1 MKPSLAHRLPAP
13 LEAGI
18 QALKMAARSAV
29 ERTVESLGLA
39 ALAAG
44 SIHERDRLLAAQFE
58 LNRRSAVFALVF
70 NEAMDEQVQREVGA
84 SAGPVAAQGGT
95 NWDTLSLVEDQEVE
109 ARVAAERFGLE
120 VSGSCEW
127 ELRELGGYIGSLVE
141 TPAGQRERN
150 PLRPEIVGHAMIRGI
165 AGVCDR
171 ADVRKVLAA
180 ELGRSLGGLLPTT
193 YSSIVA
199 SLRDAGV
206 RPQSLAVRQR
216 NSRGGAGGGATE
228 MDTLGRPLDGPSFGP
243 TGRGG
248 ARIPGTG
255 PANAPAGAMSG
266 AGGGTAS
273 GGPGVGID
281 PGLMTLMRRMAQLGH
296 LGRLGQGG
304 SEPGRSGHG
313 DVDDLPTGPLP
324 NLIRAHRDELVQ
336 ASRGALDHLVIDV
349 IGTLFDQI
357 LTDPKLPPQMAGL
370 IARLQVPVL
379 HAALGDPAFF
389 SSRRHPVRRFVNRI
403 ASLGSA
409 YEDFSRP
416 AARQFLAK
424 VRALVQEVVEG
435 DFDQIQAYDRKL
447 RVLEEFVAEQARAEV
462 ADPAGNTAADPAVLL
477 AQKEDQLRL
486 HALYARQLAGD
497 LKAVAAPEFVRE
509 FITQVW
515 SQVLL
520 RAAEVGGADGELVA
534 RLRRTGRTLYL
545 SVLPKPTPEHRKA
558 FLAELPGLMQEL
570 TDGMNLI
577 GWPEEARRAFFGR
590 LLPAH
595 AEALKAAAARQLDV
609 NLAARQVAGALDKA
623 LPSRADLTPL
633 AGLAAAAAEDAPVP
647 RFTPE
652 EAERVG
658 LLQEEAVDWKAPV
671 EIDLDRLHEEAELA
685 QAAAARTEV
694 AAAGSGAV
702 LPFPAVEPAP
712 AGRELVAEAQVG
724 FSYRMHLAGEWQKV
738 RLSHV
743 SAARTFFVFT
753 YGDRNR
759 RTVSLTQRM
768 LWRLADSGRFRAFES
783 ADLLERAT
791 ARARTQL
798 AAIGTAA

>member
-1 MKPSLAHRLPAP
+1 MKPSLSHRLPAP

-18 QALKMAARSAV
+18 QALKMAARAAV

-39 ALAAG
+39 ALSAG
-44 SIHERDRLLAAQFE
+44 SVHERDRLLGAQFE
-58 LNRRSAVFALVF
+58 LNRRSAVFALVY
-70 NEAMDEQVQREVGA
+70 NEALDEQVQRELG
-84 SAGPVAAQGGT
+84 SPAGLATAQGGT

-109 ARVAAERFGLE
+109 VRVAAERFGLE
-120 VSGSCEW
+120 VSGNCEW

-141 TPAGQRERN
+141 TPAGERERN
-150 PLRPEIVGHAMIRGI
+150 PLRPEIVGHAMVRGI
-165 AGVCDR
+165 SAVCDR
-171 ADVRKVLAA
+171 PDVRQVLAA

-193 YSSIVA
+193 YSGIVA
-199 SLRDAGV
+199 SLRNAGV
-206 RPQSLAVRQR
+206 RPLSLSVRQR
-216 NSRGGAGGGATE
+216 NSRSGAGVGHTDV
-228 MDTLGRPLDGPSFGP
+228 DTLGRPLDGPSFGP
-243 TGRGG
+243 SGRGSPH
-248 ARIPGTG
+248 ALG
-255 PANAPAGAMSG
+255 PAPASAGGAGPAVSASG
-266 AGGGTAS
+266 ASAAN
-273 GGPGVGID
+273 GID
-281 PGLMTLMRRMAQLGH
+281 PTLMALMRRMAQLGH
-296 LGRLGQGG
+296 LGPLGPLGASGSGG
-304 SEPGRSGHG
+304 SGHG
-313 DVDDLPTGPLP
+313 DLGTGVPGPLP
-324 NLIRAHRDELVQ
+324 NLIREHRDELRQ

-357 LTDPKLPPQMAGL
+357 LADPKLPPQMAGL
-370 IARLQVPVL
+370 IARLQMPVL

-389 SSRRHPVRRFVNRI
+389 ASRRHPVRRFVNRI
-403 ASLGSA
+403 ASLGAA
-409 YEDFSRP
+409 YDDFGSP

-424 VRALVQEVVEG
+424 VRARVQEVVEG
-435 DFDQIQAYDRKL
+435 DFDQIQAYERKL
-447 RVLEEFVAEQARAEV
+447 RVLEEFAAEQARAEV
-462 ADPAGNTAADPAVLL
+462 ADPSGNPAADPASLL

-497 LKAVAAPEFVRE
+497 LKSVAAPEFVRE
-509 FITQVW
+509 FISQVW

-520 RAAEVGGADGELVA
+520 RAAEVGGADGELVG

-558 FLAELPGLMQEL
+558 FLAELPGLMQDL
-570 TDGMNLI
+570 TEGMNLI
-577 GWPEEARRAFFGR
+577 AVPEDARRAFFGR

-609 NLAARQVAGALDKA
+609 NLAARQVEGALDKA
-623 LPSRADLTPL
+623 LPSRADLMPGV
-633 AGLAAAAAEDAPVP
+633 GLAAAAAEEVPPP

-658 LLQEEAVDWKAPV
+658 LLQEEAIDWKAPV

-685 QAAAARTEV
+685 QAAAARNEA
-694 AAAGSGAV
+694 AAAGSAAV

-712 AGRELVAEAQVG
+712 AGRDLVAEAQVG
-724 FSYRMHLAGEWQKV
+724 FSYRMHLAGEWHKV
-738 RLSHV
+738 RLAHV

-768 LWRLADSGRFRAFES
+768 LGRLSDSGRFRAFES

-791 ARARTQL
+791 ARARSQL
-798 AAIGTAA
+798 AALGTAA